1 MCFSASASFISS
13 SILVT
18 IGTVSMVKSRTTPQ
32 KVLAG
37 MPLLFAAQQ
46 FCEGFVWLSVNDP
59 SFMWVR
65 YQAMYAF
72 LIMAQVGWPLFIPLC
87 VFLIEKEPGRKK
99 LLSYFLIS
107 GLVTGI
113 YFAWCLIRFDAHI
126 AVSPY
131 HIQYDLDFPLSKRW
145 FYGIIYF
152 IPAMLPTFIS
162 SIRRMNV
169 LGALL
174 LCSYLI
180 SRFCY
185 KDYIVSV
192 WCFFGALSSI
202 TALFII
208 LQLVKEDKIVKLNE
222 PEIITK

>member
-1 MCFSASASFISS
+1 
-13 SILVT
+13 
-18 IGTVSMVKSRTTPQ
+18 
-32 KVLAG
+32 
-37 MPLLFAAQQ
+37 MPLLFAFQQ
-46 FCEGFVWLSVNDP
+46 LCEGIVWLSVNDP
-59 SFMWVR
+59 FYAQFR
-65 YQAMYAF
+65 YAAMYSF

-87 VFLIEKEPGRKK
+87 VLLVEKDPRRKK
-99 LLSYFLIS
+99 LLLWFAGS
-107 GLVTGI
+107 GCLAAI
-113 YFAWCLIRFDAHI
+113 YFTWCLLRFDAH
-126 AVSPY
+126 VGVNPW
-131 HIQYDLDFPLSKRW
+131 HIQYELDFPLSKRW

-162 SIRRMNV
+162 SIKRMRI

-208 LQLVKEDKIVKLNE
+208 MQLAAKENRLQ
-222 PEIITK
+222 PAGH